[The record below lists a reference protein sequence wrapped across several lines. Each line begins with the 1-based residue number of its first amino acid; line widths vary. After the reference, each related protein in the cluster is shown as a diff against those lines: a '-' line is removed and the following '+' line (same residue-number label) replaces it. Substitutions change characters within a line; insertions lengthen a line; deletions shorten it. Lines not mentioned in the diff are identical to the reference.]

1 MQQATS
7 ERETAERQGADMV
20 RETAEHLVERVGR
33 DAAIRM
39 CRANMWLGVLA
50 EIERHCTH

>member
-1 MQQATS
+1 MQQPVAQC
-7 ERETAERQGADMV
+7 AERDRPNGDIV

-50 EIERHCTH
+50 EIERTAEV

>member
-1 MQQATS
+1 MQQAAARRT
-7 ERETAERQGADMV
+7 ERDHPGSDMV

-50 EIERHCTH
+50 EIERTAEL